1 VQQVPT
7 HFYAHEKNNFAE
19 MSKNLDGYKKFYLTS
34 FTENN
39 FIGPSK

>member
-1 VQQVPT
+1 VPT
-7 HFYAHEKNNFAE
+7 HFYAHEKNSFAE
-19 MSKNLDGYKKFYLTS
+19 MSKNLAIKNFYLTS